1 MKKTMIAVF
10 LAAIAAGNVGAI
22 ELEGVNLN
30 TLPPLSVEVPTP
42 NAPEKVKTDGSWAR
56 EAARELRKDLREHGV
71 NAKVSVANALDGTPA
86 LMVEFASKEEYEKI
100 SDLFYQ
106 DPGAPCYMD
115 VKVVVMIDEQKTKSP
130 LAGGAYRISCKYAD
144 AYEVNNVARLD
155 LAGTYTVLNKDAATL
170 AYEATLTYFEDQ
182 LPIMYFAV
190 GEGLKNMPYSGVN
203 YPNHFKFP
211 LEWHGVGSSIEWA
224 NLIISK
230 EPTST
235 VKDEYGA
242 TVRTFSGALDV
253 SYNDHHGDYVKV
265 SCTQREFEN

>member
-22 ELEGVNLN
+22 ELEQVNLSA
-30 TLPPLSVEVPTP
+30 LPLSTVEIP
-42 NAPEKVKTDGSWAR
+42 APGAPGKTKADDSWAR
-56 EAARELRKDLREHGV
+56 EAAGELRKELKERGV
-71 NAKVSVANALDGTPA
+71 NARISVANALDGTPA
-86 LMVEFASKEEYEKI
+86 LMVEFASKEEYEEI

-115 VKVVVMIDEQKTKSP
+115 VKVVVMIDAQKTRSP
-130 LAGGAYRISCKYAD
+130 MAGGTYRINCEYAD

-155 LAGTYTVLNKDAATL
+155 LAGTYNVLNKDSATL
-170 AYEATLTYFEDQ
+170 TYEATLTYFQDN
-182 LPIMYFAV
+182 LPLMYFAV
-190 GEGLKNMPYSGVN
+190 GEGLKNVPYSGVN

-211 LEWHGVGSSIEWA
+211 LDWHGVYGSIEWA
-224 NLIISK
+224 DLIISK

-235 VKDEYGA
+235 AKDEYGA
-242 TVRTFSGALDV
+242 TVRTFTGALDV

-265 SCTQREFEN
+265 SCTQRGFEN